1 MQRRAQRR
9 SAECPAPADL
19 EDLVMQRITNTVKSP
34 LPTGGKSHHDRS
46 YRLIIPV
53 VSAAAAVLI
62 GFLLWQHKESPTAIT
77 PETDAAES
85 PSLATQETP
94 KQQGNEKEAQ
104 PVTVEQASQEHLLAV
119 KQKEN
124 VVSQKSETESLEQK
138 IASLTIVPTSADLGP
153 GVTMRLGGSA
163 DTLAHKGVDEPLEQ
177 KIVSLTIV
185 PTSAD
190 LGPGV
195 KMRFGGSADTLA
207 HKGVD
212 EPLEQKI
219 VSLTIVPTS
228 ADLGPGVKM
237 RFGGSADTLA
247 HKGVDEPLEQ
257 MIASLTVVPTP
268 ADLGPGVTMRLGKPC
283 PITAEVEPLQEE
295 EVSPIPTDKQAL
307 ADLYLAEEAL
317 QVAYEQRAVRE
328 AVRAYTAGI
337 KGGKLPKPV
346 IAF

>member
-1 MQRRAQRR
+1 MKTNDNISTEDALRKAIQRRAQRR

-153 GVTMRLGGSA
+153 GV
-163 DTLAHKGVDEPLEQ
+163 
-177 KIVSLTIV
+177 
-185 PTSAD
+185 
-190 LGPGV
+190 
-195 KMRFGGSADTLA
+195 
-207 HKGVD
+207 
-212 EPLEQKI
+212 
-219 VSLTIVPTS
+219 
-228 ADLGPGVKM
+228 KM

-283 PITAEVEPLQEE
+283 PITAGVEPLQEE
-295 EVSPIPTDKQAL
+295 EVSPIPADKQAL

-317 QVAYEQRAVRE
+317 QVAYERRAVRE

-337 KGGKLPKPV
+337 KGEKLPKPV

>member
-1 MQRRAQRR
+1 MKTNDNISTEDALRKAIQRRAQRR

-77 PETDAAES
+77 PETDNAES
-85 PSLATQETP
+85 PSLATQEMP

-104 PVTVEQASQEHLLAV
+104 PVTVQQASQEHLLAV

-138 IASLTIVPTSADLGP
+138 IA
-153 GVTMRLGGSA
+153 
-163 DTLAHKGVDEPLEQ
+163 
-177 KIVSLTIV
+177 
-185 PTSAD
+185 
-190 LGPGV
+190 
-195 KMRFGGSADTLA
+195 
-207 HKGVD
+207 
-212 EPLEQKI
+212 
-219 VSLTIVPTS
+219 SLTIVPTS

-257 MIASLTVVPTP
+257 MIASLTVVPTS

-283 PITAEVEPLQEE
+283 PITAGVEPLQEE

-337 KGGKLPKPV
+337 KGEKLPKPV

>member
-1 MQRRAQRR
+1 MKTNDNISTEDALRKAIQRRAQRR

-77 PETDAAES
+77 PETDNAES
-85 PSLATQETP
+85 PSLVTHEMP

-104 PVTVEQASQEHLLAV
+104 PVTVQQASQEHLLAV

-138 IASLTIVPTSADLGP
+138 IAGLTIVPTSADLGP

-212 EPLEQKI
+212 EPLEQ
-219 VSLTIVPTS
+219 
-228 ADLGPGVKM
+228 
-237 RFGGSADTLA
+237 
-247 HKGVDEPLEQ
+247 
-257 MIASLTVVPTP
+257 MIASLTVVPTS

-283 PITAEVEPLQEE
+283 PITAGVEPLQEE
-295 EVSPIPTDKQAL
+295 EVSPIPADKQAL

-317 QVAYEQRAVRE
+317 QVAYERRAVRE

-337 KGGKLPKPV
+337 KGEKLPKPV

>member
-1 MQRRAQRR
+1 MKTNNNISAEDALRKAMQRRAQRR

-153 GVTMRLGGSA
+153 GV
-163 DTLAHKGVDEPLEQ
+163 
-177 KIVSLTIV
+177 
-185 PTSAD
+185 
-190 LGPGV
+190 

-212 EPLEQKI
+212 EPLEQMI
-219 VSLTIVPTS
+219 AGLTIVPTS

-337 KGGKLPKPV
+337 KGEKLPKPV

>member
-1 MQRRAQRR
+1 MKTNDNISTEDALRKAIQRRAQRR

-77 PETDAAES
+77 PETDNAEF
-85 PSLATQETP
+85 PSLVTHEMP

-104 PVTVEQASQEHLLAV
+104 PVTVQQASQEHLLAV

-212 EPLEQKI
+212 EPLEQMI
-219 VSLTIVPTS
+219 ASLTIVPTS
-228 ADLGPGVKM
+228 
-237 RFGGSADTLA
+237 
-247 HKGVDEPLEQ
+247 
-257 MIASLTVVPTP
+257 

-283 PITAEVEPLQEE
+283 PITAGVEPLQEE
-295 EVSPIPTDKQAL
+295 EVSPIPADKQAL

-337 KGGKLPKPV
+337 KGEKMPKPV

>member
-1 MQRRAQRR
+1 MKTNDNISTEDALRKAIQRRAQRR
-9 SAECPAPADL
+9 SAECPAPTDL
-19 EDLVMQRITNTVKSP
+19 EDLVMQRSTNTVKSP

-77 PETDAAES
+77 PETDNAEF
-85 PSLATQETP
+85 PSLVTHEMP

-104 PVTVEQASQEHLLAV
+104 PVTVQQASQEHLLAV

-177 KIVSLTIV
+177 
-185 PTSAD
+185 
-190 LGPGV
+190 
-195 KMRFGGSADTLA
+195 
-207 HKGVD
+207 
-212 EPLEQKI
+212 
-219 VSLTIVPTS
+219 
-228 ADLGPGVKM
+228 
-237 RFGGSADTLA
+237 
-247 HKGVDEPLEQ
+247 

-283 PITAEVEPLQEE
+283 PITAGVEPLQEE
-295 EVSPIPTDKQAL
+295 EVSPIPADKQAL

-317 QVAYEQRAVRE
+317 QVAYERRAVRE

-337 KGGKLPKPV
+337 KGEKLPKPV

>member
-1 MQRRAQRR
+1 MKTNDNISTEDALRKAVQRRAQRR

-34 LPTGGKSHHDRS
+34 LPTGGKSHHGRS

-85 PSLATQETP
+85 PSLATQEMP

-177 KIVSLTIV
+177 KI
-185 PTSAD
+185 
-190 LGPGV
+190 
-195 KMRFGGSADTLA
+195 
-207 HKGVD
+207 
-212 EPLEQKI
+212 
-219 VSLTIVPTS
+219 
-228 ADLGPGVKM
+228 
-237 RFGGSADTLA
+237 
-247 HKGVDEPLEQ
+247 
-257 MIASLTVVPTP
+257 ASLTVVPTS

-283 PITAEVEPLQEE
+283 PITAGVEPLQEE
-295 EVSPIPTDKQAL
+295 EVSPIPADKQAL

-337 KGGKLPKPV
+337 KGEKLPKPV

>member
-1 MQRRAQRR
+1 MKTNDNISAEDALRKAVQRRAQRR
-9 SAECPAPADL
+9 AAECPAPADL

-34 LPTGGKSHHDRS
+34 LPTGGKSHHGRS

-77 PETDAAES
+77 PETDNAES
-85 PSLATQETP
+85 PSLVTHEMP

-104 PVTVEQASQEHLLAV
+104 PVTVQQASQEHLLAV

-138 IASLTIVPTSADLGP
+138 IAGLTIVPTSADLGP

-163 DTLAHKGVDEPLEQ
+163 DTLALKGVDEPLEQ

-219 VSLTIVPTS
+219 
-228 ADLGPGVKM
+228 
-237 RFGGSADTLA
+237 
-247 HKGVDEPLEQ
+247 
-257 MIASLTVVPTP
+257 ASLTVVPTS

-283 PITAEVEPLQEE
+283 PITAGVEPLQEE
-295 EVSPIPTDKQAL
+295 EVSPIPADKQAL

-337 KGGKLPKPV
+337 KGEKLPKPV

>member
-1 MQRRAQRR
+1 MKTNDNISTEDALRKAIQRRAQRR

-77 PETDAAES
+77 PETDNAES
-85 PSLATQETP
+85 PSLVTHEMP

-104 PVTVEQASQEHLLAV
+104 PVTVQQASQEHLLAV

-138 IASLTIVPTSADLGP
+138 IESLTIVPTSADLGP

-177 KIVSLTIV
+177 KIASLTI
-185 PTSAD
+185 
-190 LGPGV
+190 
-195 KMRFGGSADTLA
+195 
-207 HKGVD
+207 
-212 EPLEQKI
+212 
-219 VSLTIVPTS
+219 
-228 ADLGPGVKM
+228 
-237 RFGGSADTLA
+237 
-247 HKGVDEPLEQ
+247 
-257 MIASLTVVPTP
+257 VPTP

-283 PITAEVEPLQEE
+283 PITAGVEPLQEE
-295 EVSPIPTDKQAL
+295 EVSPIPADKQAL

-337 KGGKLPKPV
+337 KGEKLPKPV

>member
-19 EDLVMQRITNTVKSP
+19 EDLVMQRITSTVKSP

-77 PETDAAES
+77 PETDAAKS
-85 PSLATQETP
+85 PSLATQEMP

-124 VVSQKSETESLEQK
+124 VVSQKSETEPLEQK
-138 IASLTIVPTSADLGP
+138 IAGLTIVPTSADLGP

-177 KIVSLTIV
+177 KI
-185 PTSAD
+185 
-190 LGPGV
+190 
-195 KMRFGGSADTLA
+195 
-207 HKGVD
+207 
-212 EPLEQKI
+212 
-219 VSLTIVPTS
+219 
-228 ADLGPGVKM
+228 
-237 RFGGSADTLA
+237 
-247 HKGVDEPLEQ
+247 
-257 MIASLTVVPTP
+257 ASLTVVPTP

-283 PITAEVEPLQEE
+283 PITAGVEPLQEE
-295 EVSPIPTDKQAL
+295 EVSPIPADKQAL
-307 ADLYLAEEAL
+307 AELYLAEEAL
-317 QVAYEQRAVRE
+317 QVAYERRAVRE

-337 KGGKLPKPV
+337 KGEKLPKPV

>member
-1 MQRRAQRR
+1 
-9 SAECPAPADL
+9 
-19 EDLVMQRITNTVKSP
+19 MQRITNTVKSP

-77 PETDAAES
+77 PETDNAEF
-85 PSLATQETP
+85 PSLVTHEMP

-104 PVTVEQASQEHLLAV
+104 PVTVQQASQEHLLAV

-153 GVTMRLGGSA
+153 GV
-163 DTLAHKGVDEPLEQ
+163 
-177 KIVSLTIV
+177 
-185 PTSAD
+185 
-190 LGPGV
+190 
-195 KMRFGGSADTLA
+195 
-207 HKGVD
+207 
-212 EPLEQKI
+212 
-219 VSLTIVPTS
+219 
-228 ADLGPGVKM
+228 KM

-257 MIASLTVVPTP
+257 MIASLTIVPTS

-283 PITAEVEPLQEE
+283 PITAGVEPLQEE
-295 EVSPIPTDKQAL
+295 EVSPIPADKQAL

-337 KGGKLPKPV
+337 KGEKMPKPV

>member
-1 MQRRAQRR
+1 MKTNDNISTEDALRKAIQRRAQRR

-77 PETDAAES
+77 PETDNAES
-85 PSLATQETP
+85 PSLVTHEMP
-94 KQQGNEKEAQ
+94 KQQIDEKEAQ
-104 PVTVEQASQEHLLAV
+104 PVTVQQASQEHLLAV

-138 IASLTIVPTSADLGP
+138 IAGLTIVPTSADLGP

-195 KMRFGGSADTLA
+195 
-207 HKGVD
+207 
-212 EPLEQKI
+212 
-219 VSLTIVPTS
+219 
-228 ADLGPGVKM
+228 
-237 RFGGSADTLA
+237 
-247 HKGVDEPLEQ
+247 
-257 MIASLTVVPTP
+257 
-268 ADLGPGVTMRLGKPC
+268 TMRAGKPC
-283 PITAEVEPLQEE
+283 PITAGVEPLQEE
-295 EVSPIPTDKQAL
+295 EVSPIPADKQAL

-337 KGGKLPKPV
+337 KGEKLPKPV

>member
-1 MQRRAQRR
+1 MKTNNNISAEDALRKAMQRRAQRR

-177 KIVSLTIV
+177 MI
-185 PTSAD
+185 A
-190 LGPGV
+190 G
-195 KMRFGGSADTLA
+195 
-207 HKGVD
+207 
-212 EPLEQKI
+212 
-219 VSLTIVPTS
+219 LTIVPTS

-283 PITAEVEPLQEE
+283 PITAGVEPLQEE

-337 KGGKLPKPV
+337 KGEKLPKPV

>member
-1 MQRRAQRR
+1 MKTNDNIAAEDALRKAVQHRAQRR
-9 SAECPAPADL
+9 AAECPAPADL

-34 LPTGGKSHHDRS
+34 LPTGGKSHHGRS

-85 PSLATQETP
+85 PSLATQEMP

-104 PVTVEQASQEHLLAV
+104 PVTVQQASQEHLLAV

-138 IASLTIVPTSADLGP
+138 IAGLTIVPTSADLGP
-153 GVTMRLGGSA
+153 GVTMRA
-163 DTLAHKGVDEPLEQ
+163 
-177 KIVSLTIV
+177 
-185 PTSAD
+185 
-190 LGPGV
+190 
-195 KMRFGGSADTLA
+195 
-207 HKGVD
+207 
-212 EPLEQKI
+212 
-219 VSLTIVPTS
+219 
-228 ADLGPGVKM
+228 
-237 RFGGSADTLA
+237 
-247 HKGVDEPLEQ
+247 
-257 MIASLTVVPTP
+257 
-268 ADLGPGVTMRLGKPC
+268 GKPC
-283 PITAEVEPLQEE
+283 PITA
-295 EVSPIPTDKQAL
+295 DKQAL

-337 KGGKLPKPV
+337 KGEKLPKPV

>member
-1 MQRRAQRR
+1 MKTNDNISTEDALRKAMQRRAQRR

-77 PETDAAES
+77 PETDNAES
-85 PSLATQETP
+85 PSLVTHEMP

-104 PVTVEQASQEHLLAV
+104 PVTVQQASQEHLLAV

-138 IASLTIVPTSADLGP
+138 IESLTIVPTSADLGP

-177 KIVSLTIV
+177 
-185 PTSAD
+185 
-190 LGPGV
+190 
-195 KMRFGGSADTLA
+195 
-207 HKGVD
+207 
-212 EPLEQKI
+212 
-219 VSLTIVPTS
+219 
-228 ADLGPGVKM
+228 
-237 RFGGSADTLA
+237 
-247 HKGVDEPLEQ
+247 
-257 MIASLTVVPTP
+257 MIASLTVVPTS

-283 PITAEVEPLQEE
+283 PITAGVEPLQEE
-295 EVSPIPTDKQAL
+295 EVSPIPADKQAL

-337 KGGKLPKPV
+337 KGEKLPKPV

>member
-1 MQRRAQRR
+1 MKTNDNISTEDALRKAIQRRAQRR

-77 PETDAAES
+77 PGTDNAES
-85 PSLATQETP
+85 PSLVTHEMP
-94 KQQGNEKEAQ
+94 KQQIDEKEAQ
-104 PVTVEQASQEHLLAV
+104 PVTVQQASQEHLLAV

-177 KIVSLTIV
+177 KI
-185 PTSAD
+185 
-190 LGPGV
+190 
-195 KMRFGGSADTLA
+195 
-207 HKGVD
+207 
-212 EPLEQKI
+212 
-219 VSLTIVPTS
+219 
-228 ADLGPGVKM
+228 
-237 RFGGSADTLA
+237 
-247 HKGVDEPLEQ
+247 
-257 MIASLTVVPTP
+257 ASLTVVPTS

-283 PITAEVEPLQEE
+283 PITAGVEPLQEE
-295 EVSPIPTDKQAL
+295 EVSPIPADKQAL

-337 KGGKLPKPV
+337 KGEKLPKPV